1 MNTLFTTLARALSPR
16 RLVVL
21 AVLGAASL
29 WAYWPTLDEV
39 VRKWARDPQYSHGYL
54 VPLFSLYLLWWRRE
68 KLPAAPAGPNWW
80 GAVLLACA
88 LVLRAAGVYWYFSWF
103 EAVSLLPLL
112 AGAALLLGGGPA
124 LRWSWPA
131 IAFLIF
137 MIPLPHRVETG
148 LAHPLQRV
156 ATKTAAYTLQT
167 LGLPAL
173 TEGNVI
179 HVHEAQIGV
188 VEACSGL
195 GMLLL
200 FFALAVGLAI
210 RVRRPLLDR
219 LVIVASAAPVAVAA
233 NVIRITVTAFL
244 HVTVGG
250 RWADLVFHE
259 LAGWLMMPLA
269 LGMLWVELYILSRL
283 LVPLPERGRGPVR
296 LAHPALTGAPASQ
309 PKKQAAAR

>member
-1 MNTLFTTLARALSPR
+1 
-16 RLVVL
+16 V
-21 AVLGAASL
+21 
-29 WAYWPTLDEV
+29 
-39 VRKWARDPQYSHGYL
+39 RDPQYSHGYL
-54 VPLFSLYLLWWRRE
+54 VPLFSLYLLWWRRGQ
-68 KLPAAPAGPNWW
+68 LTGAQFRPNWW
-80 GAVLLACA
+80 GALLLACA
-88 LVLRAAGVYWYFSWF
+88 LGLRLAGVYWYFSWF

-112 AGAALLLGGGPA
+112 AGIALLLGGWPA

-137 MIPLPHRVETG
+137 MVPLPYRLETG
-148 LAHPLQRV
+148 LAHPLRGI
-156 ATKTAAYTLQT
+156 ATATAAYTLQT

-173 TEGNVI
+173 TEGHVI
-179 HVHEAQIGV
+179 HVHEARIGV

-219 LVIVASAAPVAVAA
+219 LVIVASAVPVAIAA
-233 NVIRITVTAFL
+233 NVVRITVTAFL

-250 RWADLVFHE
+250 RWADLVFHD

-269 LGMLWVELYILSRL
+269 LGMLWLELYVLSRL
-283 LVPLPERGRGPVR
+283 LVPRRVRGLVPVHVVQS
-296 LAHPALTGAPASQ
+296 AGASASR
-309 PKKQAAAR
+309 PKKHVAAR